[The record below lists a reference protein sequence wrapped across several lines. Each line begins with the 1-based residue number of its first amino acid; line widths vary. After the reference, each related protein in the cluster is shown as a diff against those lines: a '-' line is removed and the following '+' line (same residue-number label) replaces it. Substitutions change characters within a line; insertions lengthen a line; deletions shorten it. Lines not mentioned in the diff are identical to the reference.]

1 MAGISKSYNLTPDY
15 VLHEMSYAN
24 ISLYSSVL
32 PSYDDETGDKGERVI
47 KADDPKNKDLVNSIL
62 FG

>member
-1 MAGISKSYNLTPDY
+1 
-15 VLHEMSYAN
+15 MSYAN

-32 PSYDDETGDKGERVI
+32 PSYDDETDKKGEKVI
-47 KADDPKNKDLVNSIL
+47 KADDPRNKDLVKSIL